1 MDIKRSRMGRLRH
14 RTNGKYILLAGRD
27 SAIYYR
33 NYCLH
38 YGLKQPTVEQRT
50 IINHIYANSKSHSG
64 IG

>member
-33 NYCLH
+33 NYCPH

-50 IINHIYANSKSHSG
+50 IINHIYATSKSHSG